1 MAESA
6 CGGTV
11 CAHSA
16 SERGGGEIRNRIRY
30 AEKQK
35 GGVSYGEETE
45 V

>member
-6 CGGTV
+6 CGDSA

-16 SERGGGEIRNRIRY
+16 SERGGGEIRNRIGY
-30 AEKQK
+30 AERQK
-35 GGVSYGEETE
+35 GGVSHGKETE